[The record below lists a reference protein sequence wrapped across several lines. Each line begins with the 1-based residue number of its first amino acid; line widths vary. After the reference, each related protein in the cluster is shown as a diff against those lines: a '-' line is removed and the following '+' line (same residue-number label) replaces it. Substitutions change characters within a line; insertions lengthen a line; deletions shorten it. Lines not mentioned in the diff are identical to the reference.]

1 LRIERRNELATLYAE
16 RLGTIPGITF
26 PRLRD
31 GDRSTYKDLTIL
43 VDADGFGLDADGLA
57 RELGTLGVDTRRYYA
72 PPVHRMRAY
81 RGSGPNDA
89 HLSVTDSVSERVLT
103 LPMWS
108 EMRNEDVV
116 RVADTVRHIHDNHK
130 RSG

>member
-1 LRIERRNELATLYAE
+1 
-16 RLGTIPGITF
+16 
-26 PRLRD
+26 
-31 GDRSTYKDLTIL
+31 
-43 VDADGFGLDADGLA
+43 
-57 RELGTLGVDTRRYYA
+57 
-72 PPVHRMRAY
+72 
-81 RGSGPNDA
+81 
-89 HLSVTDSVSERVLT
+89 VLT